1 MQIRNHFLKPYTL
14 HKSVTKWFLVLL
26 LRGYEMRSKIGFH
39 KDLGVRRKICIF
51 TNIFSFYVDLQSSAL
66 GFLLAQKHF
75 TNPLV
80 AVPSAVS
87 VVCMAVGPLA
97 KHIPQLE
104 PLSLNFV
111 VIYDILSLLF
121 SGAAGWKCSCSVLE
135 KPANSSWWQ
144 GRFQGI
150 GNQMGLI

>member
-1 MQIRNHFLKPYTL
+1 M
-14 HKSVTKWFLVLL
+14 S
-26 LRGYEMRSKIGFH
+26 SKIGFH

-121 SGAAGWKCSCSVLE
+121 SGAAGWKCSCSVLA
-135 KPANSSWWQ
+135 KPANSS
-144 GRFQGI
+144 
-150 GNQMGLI
+150 